1 MRILIAVDGSQHAH
15 EAVAAASCFP
25 LDSEIALVH
34 TVDMSKMYIP
44 FGVDV
49 PLPVTITEE
58 DLRHQGE
65 AILNAA
71 SVALSSLGFSARK
84 HLLIGFPAEEIE
96 NFAEREKVDL
106 IVMGAR
112 GLGPIE
118 ELAFGSVSHHVL
130 GHAPCPVLV
139 VRGPLTHVSNALVP
153 VETKDDVG
161 ILFRFLSHKPFRTP
175 PDLEI
180 VTALPTIHGLYDD
193 AERAGVAY
201 LRATEEMNE
210 LAGEVER
217 LGYRTKTK
225 AVWGGADKAIVHEA
239 ERRRA
244 DLILIGSRRRSAVSR
259 LLLGSVGHSIL
270 HRARCP
276 VLVVREPAPA
286 KSEEQKHQPAKE
298 TVRVGVAH

>member
-1 MRILIAVDGSQHAH
+1 MKLLIAVDGSEHAR
-15 EAVAAASCFP
+15 EVVAAASCFP

-34 TVDMSKMYIP
+34 AVDMSKAYIP

-49 PLPVTITEE
+49 PLPIIATEE
-58 DLRHQGE
+58 DLRRQGE
-65 AILNAA
+65 AILDGAA
-71 SVALSSLGFSARK
+71 ATLSSLGFTAHR
-84 HLLIGFPAEEIE
+84 HLLIGFPAEEIVTL
-96 NFAEREKVDL
+96 AEREKVDL

-193 AERAGVAY
+193 AERAGAAY
-201 LRATEEMNE
+201 LRATEEMND
-210 LAGEVER
+210 LAGDVER
-217 LGYRTKTK
+217 LGYRIKTK
-225 AVWGGADKAIVHEA
+225 VVWGGADEAIVHEA
-239 ERRRA
+239 ERGRA

-259 LLLGSVGHSIL
+259 LFLGSVGHSIL

-286 KSEEQKHQPAKE
+286 GPESKQSRKTEMA
-298 TVRVGVAH
+298 RAGVAR